1 MNRSQLQTRIIPA
14 ILIAALLAAVLWG
27 SVRSG
32 HLPASRTVPRS
43 PVSVTAAPVSV
54 INKAEEIVLPGSVQS
69 REATVISAPISGRVS
84 EVNVT
89 EGQTAKAGQ
98 ALVHIEGVVAADDET
113 AAAAAAQNEAGNR
126 QAQANYDKLVQ
137 EYDRYQ
143 KLYQIGAI
151 ARRQLEDTAARL
163 QAAKTALAGIPDPGS
178 GSSTS
183 PRQPGFATLIAP
195 SEGKVT
201 GLSAAVDK
209 TVQAGQ
215 QLLVLDNGGD
225 MRIVVHLA
233 QKDLYL
239 VHAGSPAEI
248 AVSGS
253 TQISTGQVEAIYPE
267 IGSTNNLFLTHIRAD
282 NLSGLLQPDA
292 TVNVHLKTGQTVT
305 APAVPITAV
314 LKDQDGTYLYLA
326 VNGQAIRQQ
335 VAVGVASGDQVE
347 ITSPLPEQAL
357 VITSGVS
364 SLRDGDAIIL
374 Q

>member
-357 VITSGVS
+357 VITSSVS

>member
-14 ILIAALLAAVLWG
+14 ILITALLAAVLWG
-27 SVRSG
+27 VARSG
-32 HLPASRTVPRS
+32 RVPAAQTVPRA
-43 PVSVTAAPVSV
+43 PVSVTVLPVSV

-69 REATVISAPISGRVS
+69 REAAVISAPIAGRVS
-84 EVNVT
+84 AVNVT
-89 EGQTAKAGQ
+89 EGQTVKAGQ
-98 ALVHIEGVVAADDET
+98 ALVHIEGVVSAASEPT
-113 AAAAAAQNEAGNR
+113 AAAPAQNEADNR

-163 QAAKTALAGIPDPGS
+163 QAAKAALAGAPDPGS
-178 GSSTS
+178 GSSTAL
-183 PRQPGFATLIAP
+183 RQPGFADLIAP
-195 SEGKVT
+195 SDGKVT
-201 GLSAAVDK
+201 GLSVAVDK

-248 AVSGS
+248 VVSGS
-253 TQISTGQVEAIYPE
+253 TQVPTGQVEAIYPE
-267 IGSTNNLFLTHIRAD
+267 VGSTSNLFLTYIRAD
-282 NLSGLLQPDA
+282 NLSGLLQSDT
-292 TVNVHLKTGQTVT
+292 TVSVHLKTGQTVT
-305 APAVPITAV
+305 APAVPVTAV
-314 LKDQDGTYLYLA
+314 FKDQGGTYLYLA
-326 VNGQAIRQQ
+326 VNGQAVRQQ
-335 VAVGVASGDQVE
+335 VALGVISGDQVE
-347 ITSPLPEQAL
+347 ITSSLPEQAL

-364 SLRDGDAIIL
+364 SLSDGDAVTL

>member
-1 MNRSQLQTRIIPA
+1 LNRSQLQTRIIPA

-98 ALVHIEGVVAADDET
+98 ALVHIEGVVAAADET